1 LGALQ
6 GTFDAVSN
14 AVTGSIAGQLSADTL
29 STTKLTAQIATM
41 NAQIAVSE
49 GTLLT
54 ELEAADAQVA
64 DLQSEQSLLTSS
76 ISSLQFTSYGYQSQQ
91 TAAG

>member
-1 LGALQ
+1 
-6 GTFDAVSN
+6 
-14 AVTGSIAGQLSADTL
+14 
-29 STTKLTAQIATM
+29 M

-64 DLQSEQSLLTSS
+64 DLSSQQNVLTAA
-76 ISSLQFTSYGYQSQQ
+76 ISSLQFTSYGYQSQA